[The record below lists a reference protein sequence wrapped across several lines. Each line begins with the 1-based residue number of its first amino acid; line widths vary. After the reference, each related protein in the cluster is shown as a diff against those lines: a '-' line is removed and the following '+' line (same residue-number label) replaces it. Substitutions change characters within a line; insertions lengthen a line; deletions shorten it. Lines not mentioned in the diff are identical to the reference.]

1 MNMDNLYIP
10 KYNREKAENLVY
22 DDDWKVIPF
31 WKPYGKGMGP
41 HVFCQ
46 WYNCK
51 FSDNEHTYTCTEQ
64 YMMFKKAQLFGDL
77 IVGEKILNE
86 TDPDKM
92 RKFGREIKNFDD
104 KTWNKNKYSIVYLG
118 NYLKF
123 SQNEQLKQYILSTK
137 KTVLVE
143 ASPYD
148 AVWGVKMSADNE
160 DINCPDMWQ
169 GQNLLGFALMHV
181 RENLMELK

>member
-1 MNMDNLYIP
+1 MNNIKPIYNLEIVTD
-10 KYNREKAENLVY
+10 LVY
-22 DDDWKVIPF
+22 DDNWQIIPF

-51 FSDNEHTYTCTEQ
+51 FTDNEHTYNCTEQ
-64 YMMFKKAQLFGDL
+64 YMMFKKAELFGDL
-77 IVGEKILNE
+77 ITGEKILNE

-92 RKFGREIKNFDD
+92 RKLGREIKNFNDNV
-104 KTWNKNKYSIVYLG
+104 WNINKYSIVYNG
-118 NYLKF
+118 NMLKF
-123 SQNEQLKQYILSTK
+123 LQNPTLKNYIMSTK
-137 KTVLVE
+137 GTVLVE

-169 GQNLLGFALMHV
+169 GQNLLGFVLMHV
-181 RENLMELK
+181 RENLIKLK

>member
-1 MNMDNLYIP
+1 MEQVKP
-10 KYNREKAENLVY
+10 KYDREKAENLVY
-22 DDDWKVIPF
+22 DDGWKVIPF

-46 WYNCK
+46 WYKCEFTDGGLTFN
-51 FSDNEHTYTCTEQ
+51 CTEQ
-64 YMMFKKAQLFGDL
+64 YMMYEKARLFGDL
-77 IVGEKILNE
+77 ITAEKILNE

-92 RKFGREIKNFDD
+92 RKLGREIKNFDD
-104 KTWNKNKYSIVYLG
+104 KIWNKNKYSIVYVG

-137 KTVLVE
+137 RTVLVE

-148 AVWGVKMSADNE
+148 AVWGVKMGAENE
-160 DINCPDMWQ
+160 DINCPDQWQ

-181 RENLMELK
+181 RETLNCIN